1 MLDIYF
7 FIGYGAMAW
16 LDGSTMEVIIQK
28 ENIKKL
34 YKFFDNSSWSVGDE
48 RTYLRCLPLKF

>member
-7 FIGYGAMAW
+7 FIGCGAKAW

-34 YKFFDNSSWSVGDE
+34 Y
-48 RTYLRCLPLKF
+48 

>member
-34 YKFFDNSSWSVGDE
+34 Y
-48 RTYLRCLPLKF
+48 